1 MRTVMVTGVGAI
13 MGYGLLKSLRA
24 ADPSLRLIGAD
35 IFDDAVGQAW
45 CDVFEQAPLT
55 ADKNYQQWLLDV
67 LQRHAVDLL
76 IPGIEQDVHWLSQQR
91 EAFAQTGCQLALNAA
106 QLIELSQD
114 KWAMHEALLGMDE
127 ACRIPSLLKGDFRSL
142 KEAFGLPFLLK
153 PRRSYASKGLV
164 WVGEERDF
172 SAYAPLL
179 GEVLMA
185 QPIIGNA
192 AQEYTVAVF
201 GDGRGG
207 SGPSITFQRSLASDG
222 STAKARVCQHASL
235 DVVVARLCRAFK
247 PVGPTNLQFRR
258 SSDGNWYLLEINPRI
273 SSTSSIRR
281 AFGYNEAKMCL
292 EFYLDR
298 QTPQAPTLRQGFA
311 VRYIE
316 DYVIHDRDHF

>member
-1 MRTVMVTGVGAI
+1 M
-13 MGYGLLKSLRA
+13 
-24 ADPSLRLIGAD
+24 
-35 IFDDAVGQAW
+35 
-45 CDVFEQAPLT
+45 
-55 ADKNYQQWLLDV
+55 
-67 LQRHAVDLL
+67 
-76 IPGIEQDVHWLSQQR
+76 
-91 EAFAQTGCQLALNAA
+91 
-106 QLIELSQD
+106 
-114 KWAMHEALLGMDE
+114 
-127 ACRIPSLLKGDFRSL
+127 
-142 KEAFGLPFLLK
+142 
-153 PRRSYASKGLV
+153 
-164 WVGEERDF
+164 GEERDF

-258 SSDGNWYLLEINPRI
+258 GSDGNWYLLEINPRI

-298 QTPQAPTLRQGFA
+298 QMPQAPTLRQGFA